1 MYRTFKTVSGFR
13 QNL

>member
-1 MYRTFKTVSGFR
+1 MQSGFR